1 MCEEE
6 SGVSGRRRRDAAQR
20 SAGMPQMLSFTGSL
34 ALVGLLLYHRRRAA
48 LRSAVATGWSALSV
62 RGEADEMNEMV
73 P

>member
-1 MCEEE
+1 MCE
-6 SGVSGRRRRDAAQR
+6 SGLSGRRRRDAAQR
-20 SAGMPQMLSFTGSL
+20 SAGMLSFTGSL

-73 P
+73 G